1 MKPPITQQLLALNR
15 AFYEQVADPFAQS
28 RARPQPGFALLLEHL
43 PQPCPH
49 LLELGCGEGRF
60 GRFLLERGVIEQYTG
75 IDFSA
80 TLLAKAAAN
89 TPGTFLER
97 DISQPGCLAG
107 LGQFPAIACL
117 AVLQHIPGRE
127 NRIQLLREMKEHVG
141 ERGRVLISTWQF
153 LDSPRQQRKIVDW
166 SRVGLSRD
174 EVEMH
179 DYLLTWQRGGT
190 ALRYVCQID
199 QPELT
204 ALAQAAGLRVEH
216 HFTSDG
222 QEGNLSLYAILIG
235 GAG

>member
-1 MKPPITQQLLALNR
+1 MKYKVVQDLLTLNR
-15 AFYEQVADPFAQS
+15 IFYDSVAEPFAQS
-28 RARPQPGFALLLEHL
+28 RARPQPGFTLLLEHL

-75 IDFSA
+75 VDFSA
-80 TLLAKAAAN
+80 ALLAKAAAN

-97 DISQPGCLAG
+97 DISQPGCLDG
-107 LGQFPAIACL
+107 LGQFAAMACL

-127 NRIQLLREMKEHVG
+127 NRVQLLREMREHVA
-141 ERGRVLISTWQF
+141 ERGRALISTWQF
-153 LDSPRQQRKIVDW
+153 LDSARQQRKIVDW
-166 SRVGLSRD
+166 SQVGLSRD
-174 EVEMH
+174 EVETN

-204 ALAQAAGLRVEH
+204 ALAQAAGWRLEH

-222 QEGNLSLYAILIG
+222 QEGNLSLYAIL
-235 GAG
+235 ASA

>member
-1 MKPPITQQLLALNR
+1 MTPHITQKLLSLNR

-28 RARPQPGFALLLEHL
+28 RTRPQPGFALLLEHL

-60 GRFLLERGVIEQYTG
+60 GRFLWDRGMIEQYTG

-80 TLLAKAAAN
+80 ALLAKAAAN

-97 DISQPGCLAG
+97 DISQPGCLDG
-107 LGQFPAIACL
+107 LGQFAAIACL

-127 NRIQLLREMKEHVG
+127 NRVKLLQEMKEHVA

-166 SRVGLSRD
+166 SQVGIQPD
-174 EVEMH
+174 EVEPN
-179 DYLLTWQRGGT
+179 DYLLSWQKGS
-190 ALRYVCQID
+190 AAWRYVCFID
-199 QPELT
+199 LDELT
-204 ALAQAAGLRVEH
+204 ALTQSAGLQITSAYR
-216 HFTSDG
+216 SDG
-222 QEGNLSLYAILIG
+222 REGDLSLYAILSD
-235 GAG
+235 